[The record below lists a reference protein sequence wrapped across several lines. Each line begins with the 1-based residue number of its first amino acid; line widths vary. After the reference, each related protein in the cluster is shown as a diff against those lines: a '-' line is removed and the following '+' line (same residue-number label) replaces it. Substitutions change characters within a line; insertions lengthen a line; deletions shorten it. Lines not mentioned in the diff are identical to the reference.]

1 LQDEKM
7 VSLSREYP
15 DKIRVEKSEVM
26 VYRVN
31 EPGKEFPLILGLV
44 WVLYSWVWHKKKIL
58 YHNDKGFLKI
68 K

>member
-1 LQDEKM
+1 M

-15 DKIRVEKSEVM
+15 DKIRVEKSKIM

-31 EPGKEFPLILGLV
+31 EPGKGFPLGIILLGMAQ
-44 WVLYSWVWHKKKIL
+44 KKIL